1 MAMKP
6 FLLAAVLFVLAM
18 PAAGAATTT
27 DIDPQ
32 RVHKEQTQ
40 LQSQVRKGQGPFKD
54 IDAGLQNRIIA
65 NQDRVLELVNGK
77 QSLDELSAE
86 DRDELTTTL
95 GDIERLVTKAKDERQ
110 VCRKMRPTGSNRP
123 QVVCMTAAQ
132 HREAQKRA
140 REAMEKRPRMGPGFG
155 GDL

>member
-1 MAMKP
+1 MAIKP
-6 FLLAAVLFVLAM
+6 FLLAAALLALAM
-18 PAAGAATTT
+18 PSAGAAAGS

-40 LQSQVRKGQGPFKD
+40 LQLQVSKGQGAFKD
-54 IDAGLQNRIIA
+54 IDTSLQKRILA
-65 NQDRVLELVNGK
+65 NQDRVLELVDGK

-86 DRDELTTTL
+86 EREELSTTL

-140 REAMEKRPRMGPGFG
+140 REAIEKRPRMGAGFG

>member
-6 FLLAAVLFVLAM
+6 FLLAAALFVLAM
-18 PAAGAATTT
+18 PAAHAATST

-40 LQSQVRKGQGPFKD
+40 LQAQVRKEQGVFKD
-54 IDAGLQNRIIA
+54 IDTGLQNRILA
-65 NQDRVLELVNGK
+65 NQDRVLELVDGK
-77 QSLDELSAE
+77 QSVAELSAE
-86 DRDELTTTL
+86 ERDELTTTL
-95 GDIERLVTKAKDERQ
+95 ADIDRLVTKAKDERQ

-140 REAMEKRPRMGPGFG
+140 REALEKRPRMGPAFG